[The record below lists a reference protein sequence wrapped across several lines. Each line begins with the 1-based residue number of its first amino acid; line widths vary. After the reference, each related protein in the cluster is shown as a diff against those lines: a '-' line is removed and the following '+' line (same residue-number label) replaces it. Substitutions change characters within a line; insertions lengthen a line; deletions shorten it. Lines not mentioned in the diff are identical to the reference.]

1 MVFER
6 FRRIGTS
13 KWCCDSCINSH
24 TRFIDKK
31 SAINQLEF
39 KASSPIRMRAG
50 KKSNFSHKDKEER
63 FRAIVDRKAGGYI
76 VFSGGATKQYEVNIP
91 I

>member
-13 KWCCDSCINSH
+13 KGCCDSCINSR

-31 SAINQLEF
+31 STNGLLEF

-50 KKSNFSHKDKEER
+50 KKSNFSHRDKEER
-63 FRAIVDRKAGGYI
+63 FKVIVDRKAR
-76 VFSGGATKQYEVNIP
+76 EVYCIRRRSNEQ
-91 I
+91 